1 MYNETSDEDYGDY
14 DDYEEEEYSD
24 LSDMRPLE
32 GDEKKVERQ
41 KGLNVFTPKKLL
53 TRVPILLA
61 QIKFGNKWC
70 KLKNEIRQI
79 QHLFYQHN
87 KITKTFTTIY
97 SSHYN
102 HGSKCDCDKR
112 SKNFLFQFW
121 LILS

>member
-14 DDYEEEEYSD
+14 DDYDEEEYSD

-41 KGLNVFTPKKLL
+41 KGLTPKKLL